1 MLGNEEN
8 EFFVSFTDEMGRENN
23 FEILA
28 VLEFEGRDYA
38 VMLPEEG
45 SPSENGMLY
54 IFEVAEELDADTDTY
69 LGVDDQRVID
79 GVYELFLRE
88 AEKLG

>member
-1 MLGNEEN
+1 MKNSADS

-69 LGVDDQRVID
+69 LGVDDQRIID